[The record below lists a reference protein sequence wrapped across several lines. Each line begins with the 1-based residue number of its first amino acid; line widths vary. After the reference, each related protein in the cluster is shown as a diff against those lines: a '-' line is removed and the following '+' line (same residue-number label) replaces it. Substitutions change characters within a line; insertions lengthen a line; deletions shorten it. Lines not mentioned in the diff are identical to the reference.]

1 MVTVLIIGAGKS
13 SSYLIETLLQYTIKK
28 SGGWRVIVADADEA
42 TLKRKTEK
50 YPLAEIAVLD
60 INNQAQRQKLVKEA
74 DLVLS
79 LMPPHLHILLAKDCL
94 EFEKNLITSSY
105 ASEEMKELHQ
115 KAKEKGLMFMCEM
128 GLDPGIDHMTASH
141 IFDSIR
147 KVSSDILSFKS
158 YCGGL
163 IAPESDNNPW
173 HYKFSW
179 NPQNVI
185 NAGKDGAKFLKNGK
199 EVRIGYEQ
207 VFEHTSTIHCEQV
220 GKLAYY
226 ANRDS
231 IPYIQL
237 YDVPEAKDFLRATL
251 RYPAFIKG
259 WNGLIR
265 MGLTDAGQ
273 EFDTDHLTYKEWMQQ
288 LMGYDDTSLSPA
300 EFAWKKYD
308 IKSPSVQKMIEW
320 LDLFA
325 DQHIGKGRL
334 SAAAI
339 LLDILS
345 RKWKMEP
352 ADKDMVVM
360 QHEIQY
366 RYKGN
371 INNLVT
377 SMVVTGVNS
386 EFSAMA
392 KTVGMPMAILAELVL
407 SKNIRIPTGV
417 LIPTMPEVYRP
428 VLNRLRKYGI
438 AFEDVISA

>member
-28 SGGWRVIVADADEA
+28 SGAWHVILADADEA

-60 INNQAQRQKLVKEA
+60 ITNQAQRQKLVKRA
-74 DLVLS
+74 DIVLS
-79 LMPPHLHILLAKDCL
+79 LMPAHLHILLAKDCL

-105 ASEEMKELHQ
+105 ASDEMKELDQ

-163 IAPESDNNPW
+163 IAPESDDNPW

-185 NAGKDGAKFLKNGK
+185 NAGKDGATFLKNGK

-231 IPYIQL
+231 LPYIQL

-265 MGLTDAGQ
+265 MGLTDNNE
-273 EFDTDHLTYKEWMQQ
+273 EFDTDRLTYKDWMQQ
-288 LMGYDDTSLSPA
+288 LIGYNDSSVSPEA
-300 EFAWKKYD
+300 FAWNKYD
-308 IKSPSVQKMIEW
+308 IKSLPVQKMIEW
-320 LDLFA
+320 LDLFT
-325 DQHIGKGRL
+325 DRHIGKGRL
-334 SAAAI
+334 SSAAI

-352 ADKDMVVM
+352 SDKDMVVM

-366 RYKGN
+366 RYRGN
-371 INNLVT
+371 VNNLVT
-377 SMVVTGVNS
+377 SMVTIGANS

-392 KTVGMPMAILAELVL
+392 RTVGMPMAILAELVL

-417 LIPTMPEVYRP
+417 VIPTMPEVYRP

-438 AFEDVISA
+438 AFEDIISA

>member
-1 MVTVLIIGAGKS
+1 
-13 SSYLIETLLQYTIKK
+13 
-28 SGGWRVIVADADEA
+28 
-42 TLKRKTEK
+42 
-50 YPLAEIAVLD
+50 PLAEIAVLD
-60 INNQAQRQKLVKEA
+60 INNQAQRQKLVKQA

-147 KVSSDILSFKS
+147 KVSSDIISFKS

-288 LMGYDDTSLSPA
+288 LMGYDDTALAPA
-300 EFAWKKYD
+300 EFAWKKFD

-320 LDLFA
+320 LDLFT
-325 DQHIGKGRL
+325 DQPIGKGRL
-334 SAAAI
+334 SSAAI

-352 ADKDMVVM
+352 EDKDMVVM
-360 QHEIQY
+360 QHEIEY

-371 INNLVT
+371 VNNLVT
-377 SMVVTGVNS
+377 SMVTTGANS